1 MYALSFLFFTLFL
14 VISIKYRKTQLK
26 RRLGF
31 KDRSCVDRPRS
42 RNLALSG
49 NHHQHGDLSRKDRRR
64 LRHSGARSLHMGSE
78 ALLPLIAPMP
88 RRCRVRRSA
97 RVVGVPDPGLS
108 SCTFVQDST
117 RVLRSRIFLSS
128 IGDPRQTQYRGLFD
142 PKPGPTPP

>member
-1 MYALSFLFFTLFL
+1 MYRLLSRLGEFLLMS
-14 VISIKYRKTQLK
+14 ISEKHQPK

-49 NHHQHGDLSRKDRRR
+49 NHHQHGDLSRRDRRR

-128 IGDPRQTQYRGLFD
+128 IGDPLIPYTGVFSTLSQV
-142 PKPGPTPP
+142 PPPPN